1 MSRLFT
7 VIALLAGYGLEILIL
22 QKVFDPQGD
31 WRRSEFAD
39 IRYYGVMA
47 ALPYL
52 AALGWFAL
60 SFGRS
65 EREKLVFRY
74 TRNMAVVGVVLA
86 FVSSR
91 QGGHA
96 SAGLL
101 PIGFILQWVVL
112 CIPLLSALWS
122 RVRAWTNDKGAL

>member
-1 MSRLFT
+1 MTRLFT
-7 VIALLAGYGLEILIL
+7 IIALVAGYGLEILIL

-31 WRRSEFAD
+31 WRGSQYAD

-47 ALPYL
+47 SLPYL

-65 EREKLVFRY
+65 ERGKLVLRY
-74 TRNMAVVGVVLA
+74 ATYMAVVGVVVAL
-86 FVSSR
+86 VSFR
-91 QGGHA
+91 QGGHT

-101 PIGFILQWVVL
+101 PIGFIFQWVVL
-112 CIPLLSALWS
+112 SIPLFSALWS
-122 RVRAWTNDKGAL
+122 RTGTRNP